1 MELVKWM
8 QYITR
13 SINEIYVKKRINV
26 NELMESLFMY
36 SQNT

>member
-8 QYITR
+8 QYIAR
-13 SINEIYVKKRINV
+13 SISEIYVKKQINV